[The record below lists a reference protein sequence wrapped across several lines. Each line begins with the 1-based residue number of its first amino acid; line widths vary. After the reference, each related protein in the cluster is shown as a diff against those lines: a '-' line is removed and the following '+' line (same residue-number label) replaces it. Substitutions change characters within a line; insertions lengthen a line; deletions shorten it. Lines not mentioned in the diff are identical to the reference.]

1 MKTKHMPTKER
12 EIRIENQKELQ
23 EFMAF
28 EGLEDLSKVPV
39 EKVKLSKGIKVA
51 FWFLRI
57 YIILMVLLVIIGFS
71 HVV

>member
-1 MKTKHMPTKER
+1 MKTKHMQTKER

-23 EFMAF
+23 EFVAS

-39 EKVKLSKGIKVA
+39 EKVKFSKGIKVS

-71 HVV
+71 HIV

>member
-1 MKTKHMPTKER
+1 MK
-12 EIRIENQKELQ
+12 IENENELH
-23 EFMAF
+23 EFMVS

-39 EKVKLSKGIKVA
+39 EKVKFGRGVKVA

-57 YIILMVLLVIIGFS
+57 YIILMVFLVIVGFS